1 MNLTLAHDLP
11 SEKIKR
17 ALAILEEIY
26 RGHPMTQDVWIS
38 FNQFAGRNINIMI
51 THWWKGTD
59 YQKYLAGM
67 QELNLAVKERFA
79 AEGISFA

>member
-1 MNLTLAHDLP
+1 MNLVLAQQLP
-11 SEKIKR
+11 ADKVKR
-17 ALAILEEIY
+17 ALALLNEIY

-38 FNQFAGRNINIMI
+38 FNRFATRHINILI

-59 YQKYLAGM
+59 QQKYLAGM
-67 QELNLAVKERFA
+67 QELNLAVKERFD